1 MNKIK
6 IVGALIFILSI
17 VLAVLFNYTSK
28 ENINHDKLIQT
39 INEQK
44 SFTQEISKNIF
55 YIYKN
60 KNNSTIRLDESVK
73 HYLKHMTNK
82 HQTLK
87 NKELIKLWNTFYLHV
102 QQFRD
107 QIKVNS
113 PYSNILLEK
122 NVNTIYNTNLK
133 LIFEFNKLIKEEKE
147 SYIKEH
153 MLFKTTQYI
162 LFIILV
168 LLLLF
173 LFTQLKTLITFIQKF
188 IFTSKSIISNS
199 SIKELEPINIQTNSS
214 DVSTASNNFNS
225 LITKIDNSIINSS
238 NSINH
243 SYESLEIVELH
254 VEELLDF
261 VYEMNNTKEDKNLR
275 KKEDA
280 IIQALEELSSTSL
293 KLKQLKN
300 DLVNLTV
307 VKF

>member
-60 KNNSTIRLDESVK
+60 KDNSTIRLDESVK
-73 HYLKHMTNK
+73 HYLKHIANK
-82 HQTLK
+82 QQTLK

-107 QIKVNS
+107 HMKVIS
-113 PYSNILLEK
+113 PYSTVLLEK

-133 LIFEFNKLIKEEKE
+133 LIFEFNKLIKIQKEKHT
-147 SYIKEH
+147 KEH
-153 MLFKTTQYI
+153 IIFKTTQYI

-173 LFTQLKTLITFIQKF
+173 LFTQLKTLIAFIQKF
-188 IFTSKSIISNS
+188 LFTSKSIISNS
-199 SIKELEPINIQTNSS
+199 TIKELEPIDIQKNSG
-214 DVSTASNNFNS
+214 DVSTASNNFNA

-238 NSINH
+238 KSINH

-261 VYEMNNTKEDKNLR
+261 VYEMNNTKQDKELR

-280 IIQALEELSSTSL
+280 IIQALEELSSTSF

-300 DLVNLTV
+300 DLANLTV